1 MADPTNP
8 PPPPPPSTGATT
20 QEALIG
26 GAVGAKAV
34 AELLK
39 SIPGGAEVLSK
50 FSNSLNV
57 AADSALYFSGISD
70 GLRKSIDGLTSALNV
85 KNIDQTL
92 KNLSDSIK
100 SQIND
105 YQKLDQQFIKLGR
118 GEDSKAYIESIR
130 TQAFETAKL
139 GLSQTNLINIYET
152 LLDSYTGAT
161 KILSRQTEEFEKN
174 KKQISELVGFNSK
187 FGVESGKTTEILNL
201 MNNTMGGGSQAAQ
214 KLSDNLII
222 FSQRTGQNANKVFGE
237 FNANIDRFA
246 TLSADRA
253 VASFQKL
260 ELAAARTGGSV
271 SKVISAVEKFDD
283 IEGGFQAGGQLNR
296 VLSFMGGSFDTF
308 KAMQATD
315 EERAQMLYT
324 AIAQT
329 GDRFQSLQ
337 TEQAKR
343 AMVKQIAESSGL
355 DPKTILG
362 LLNKS
367 TNLAED
373 VKELSM
379 RPAVTEEFTDQ
390 GRRDAAM
397 RATTV
402 EQLGQV
408 QDQLLNLN
416 PAISHLSD
424 MVKANTERTT
434 LGVADLFG
442 KTDEIFKSAA
452 AQAKSAEGFFETAKI
467 YATELGNIKTAL
479 QSAEEKFHTTTREQ
493 TEGVIRGNTDILGKM
508 HTAIETYNT
517 NATKKLDVNVNVVS
531 APGTSATA
539 TVKQPEPT
547 AATAVRGVASY
558 PVPQQTPAKSP

>member
-8 PPPPPPSTGATT
+8 SSTSPGTGPTT
-20 QEALIG
+20 QEYAIG

-39 SIPGGAEVLSK
+39 SLPGGSELVSK

-57 AADSALYFSGISD
+57 AADSALYFSGVSD
-70 GLRKSIDGLTSALNV
+70 GLRKSIDGLASAFNV

-92 KNLSDSIK
+92 KSLSDSIK

-105 YQKLDQQFIKLGR
+105 YQNLDQQIIKLGR

-130 TQAFETAKL
+130 TQAFESAKL
-139 GLSQTNLINIYET
+139 GLSQKNLINIYEG
-152 LLDSYTGAT
+152 LLGTYTGAT
-161 KILSRQTEEFEKN
+161 KVLTRQTEEFENN
-174 KKQISELVGFNSK
+174 KKQISELIGFNSK
-187 FGVESGKTTEILNL
+187 FGISQQQTTEILNL
-201 MNNTMGGGSQAAQ
+201 MNVAMGGGSQAAQ
-214 KLSDNLII
+214 KLSDSLLI
-222 FSQRTGQNANKVFGE
+222 FSQRTGQSANKVFGE
-237 FNANIDRFA
+237 FNSNIDRFA

-253 VASFQKL
+253 VQSFQKL
-260 ELAAARTGGSV
+260 ELAASRTGTSV

-283 IEGGFQAGGQLNR
+283 IEQGFQAGGQLNR

-379 RPAVTEEFTDQ
+379 RPAVKEEFTEQ
-390 GRRDAAM
+390 GRKDAAM
-397 RATTV
+397 RATTI
-402 EQLGQV
+402 EQLGEI
-408 QDQLLNLN
+408 QDSLLNLN
-416 PAISHLSD
+416 PLIDRLGDAI
-424 MVKANTERTT
+424 KGRTEITT
-434 LGVADLFG
+434 GAVVEGFA
-442 KTDEIFKSAA
+442 KTDTILKNATIQAQSA
-452 AQAKSAEGFFETAKI
+452 QGFFETAKV

-479 QSAEEKFHTTTREQ
+479 QAAEEKFHTTTREQ
-493 TEGVIRGNTDILGKM
+493 TEGVISR
-508 HTAIETYNT
+508 NT
-517 NATKKLDVNVNVVS
+517 NILDSLDTSIKTFNLNAAKKLDVNVNVS
-531 APGTSATA
+531 TTPGTKADSQ
-539 TVKQPEPT
+539 VKQYT
-547 AATAVRGVASY
+547 AADATSGTANF
-558 PVPQQTPAKSP
+558 TPANYTPAR